1 MQFGQIS
8 CQERSEKQLAVVL
21 YYQINDRNNSSKSIS
36 KCKTKQMKQKT
47 FSLLAGVI
55 ICALL
60 LPVRVI
66 GRLQHPDIEAN

>member
-1 MQFGQIS
+1 
-8 CQERSEKQLAVVL
+8 
-21 YYQINDRNNSSKSIS
+21 
-36 KCKTKQMKQKT
+36 MKQKT
-47 FSLLAGVI
+47 FSRFSLLACVI